1 MRDRVVRDWLWHGG
15 SPAARL
21 ARGALSPVAALY
33 GVVTAG
39 RGALY
44 DTGVLRA
51 HRGAIPAVSVGNLT
65 VGGTG
70 KTPVAAWLARELA
83 ARGARPAI
91 VLRGYGDD
99 EPLVHERLNP
109 GVPVIAT
116 ADRVDGIARAAAA
129 GVSADLAVLDDAFQH
144 RRAARAADLVLV
156 SADRWP
162 ARPRLLPAG
171 PFREPLGALRRASLV
186 VITRKAAGA
195 EEVARV
201 RAAVAAAVP
210 GVPMAVIRLALGA
223 LRDAA
228 GAERP
233 LASLRGAAVLAISAV
248 GDPRAFEAQLAA
260 AGAVVRARAFSDHH
274 AFTAADAASLAAS
287 MPRGEIALCT
297 LKDFVKLAPRW
308 PRQAPPLWYVS
319 LDATVEEGRDA
330 IDGLIAALL
339 RARATHP

>member
-1 MRDRVVRDWLWHGG
+1 M
-15 SPAARL
+15 
-21 ARGALSPVAALY
+21 
-33 GVVTAG
+33 
-39 RGALY
+39 
-44 DTGVLRA
+44 
-51 HRGAIPAVSVGNLT
+51 
-65 VGGTG
+65 
-70 KTPVAAWLARELA
+70 
-83 ARGARPAI
+83 
-91 VLRGYGDD
+91 
-99 EPLVHERLNP
+99 
-109 GVPVIAT
+109 
-116 ADRVDGIARAAAA
+116 DGIARAAAA

-233 LASLRGAAVLAISAV
+233 LASLRGAAVLASSAV
-248 GDPRAFEAQLAA
+248 GDPRAVEAQLAA

-308 PRQAPPLWYVS
+308 PRQAPPFWYVS